1 VKRRHLLSLLAAA
14 TLLAQ
19 PVAAQPVAITATTVS
34 LYAGP
39 ASSYPEV
46 LRLSPG
52 AQVFIHGCIP
62 DYTWC
67 DVSSGYEHGWVLA
80 SSLYYDQRGALVPL
94 PTVASLA
101 GIPIAGFEIEQYW
114 GVYYTGRPWYR
125 DRHRWQN
132 RPDLR
137 PPAGGSGYR
146 PPGIGIRPP
155 ADAPPRPGGAPMV
168 GPAPE
173 PRGQGFTR

>member
-1 VKRRHLLSLLAAA
+1 MKRRHLLSLLAAA
-14 TLLAQ
+14 ALLAQ

-46 LRLSPG
+46 LHLSPG

-62 DYTWC
+62 DYAWC
-67 DVSSGYEHGWVLA
+67 DVSFGYEHGWVLA
-80 SSLYYDQRGALVPL
+80 SSLYYDHRGALVPL

-101 GIPIAGFEIEQYW
+101 GIPIAGFEIENYW
-114 GVYYTGRPWYR
+114 GVYYTGRPWYA

-137 PPAGGSGYR
+137 PPPGPPGYR

-155 ADAPPRPGGAPMV
+155 QDGPARPGGAPIG

-173 PRGQGFTR
+173 PRGSGFVR